1 MIIRQL
7 LHTEPV
13 VAASYFVGCG
23 GKQVALVVDPV
34 DEPRVYLDIAARPL
48 TRIRYVVDTH
58 VHADHRSTGRA
69 LAAAAG
75 AEYVLHADVDARFP
89 FRGVRDGDRL
99 EIGNVVAEVWHVPGH
114 TPEHIALVV
123 SDRTRA
129 AEPWLVFTG
138 HTLMVGDMGR
148 TELAS
153 SAEDGARAL
162 FESAERIR
170 GLADYVQVMPG
181 AFAGSV
187 CGRGLSATPI
197 STIGFERRFN
207 RAFAVTDRAAFIEH
221 MLREIPPRPPGAL
234 ANRRANLGLE
244 VEDASPD
251 AVSESLAP
259 GDGREPSVRRF
270 ALRSINGDA
279 SCNDTPSRSESA
291 DDRDRR

>member
-34 DEPRVYLDIAARPL
+34 DEPRVYLDIAARTA

-69 LAAAAG
+69 LAAEAG

-89 FRGVRDGDRL
+89 FRGVRDRDRL

-162 FESAERIR
+162 FESAERLR

-187 CGRGLSATPI
+187 CGRGLSATPV

-207 RAFAVTDRAAFIEH
+207 RAFAIAGRASFIEH
-221 MLREIPPRPPGAL
+221 MVREIPPRPPGASE
-234 ANRRANLGLE
+234 NRRANLGLE
-244 VEDASPD
+244 AGDGSSD
-251 AVSESLAP
+251 TVSESLAS
-259 GDGREPSVRRF
+259 GETGASRR
-270 ALRSINGDA
+270 
-279 SCNDTPSRSESA
+279 
-291 DDRDRR
+291 